1 MPKTPIKA
9 DTNNDGHI
17 SRSEAKN
24 AHLTVSAGDLNDD
37 GRITR
42 SEAKKMAKT
51 KLGPPKFF
59 ALPK

>member
-1 MPKTPIKA
+1 M
-9 DTNNDGHI
+9 
-17 SRSEAKN
+17 
-24 AHLTVSAGDLNDD
+24 TVSAGDLNDD